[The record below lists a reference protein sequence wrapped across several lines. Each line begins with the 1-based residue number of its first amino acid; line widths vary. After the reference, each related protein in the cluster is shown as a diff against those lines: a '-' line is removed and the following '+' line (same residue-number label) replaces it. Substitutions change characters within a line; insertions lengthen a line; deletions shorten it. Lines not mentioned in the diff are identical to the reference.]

1 MVNKIYGLIGHPLGH
16 SFSQSFFNEKFAK
29 EGIDAEYKNFDL
41 EDISNIKDILNNP
54 QIYGLNV
61 TIPYK
66 QQVFPF
72 LSQIGTVAKKIGAVN
87 VIRFKKTN
95 NGLETIGYNTDMIGF
110 YKSISPLLNENHK
123 HALILG
129 TGGASKAVKYALD
142 KLGIDYKFVSRT
154 KSNDVYTYED
164 LNEQIL
170 KDYTVIVNTTPLGM
184 HPNIDNCPNIPYEF
198 ISPNHVCFDLVYNPL
213 ETKFLRLAKE
223 QGAYIKNGLEMLHIQ
238 AIETWKIW
246 NS

>member
-154 KSNDVYTYED
+154 KSNDVYTYEE

-238 AIETWKIW
+238 AIEAWKIW

>member
-72 LSQIGTVAKKIGAVN
+72 LSQIGTVAKEIGAVN

-154 KSNDVYTYED
+154 KSNDVYTYEE

-238 AIETWKIW
+238 AIEAWKIW